1 MLAAPRPPREGR
13 ARGGGGGGS
22 SFVAQRLAQAG
33 LDSDFLSEA
42 PEPSSRH
49 RRGGYA
55 EADDIEAPSSDVYG
69 RHGSASRR
77 DSRYGR
83 QNWDD
88 YDDGEVRNC
97 PRQPPPALGSMSML
111 LSCFIIDRCVGA
123 GGGAVAGVARAD
135 RGGVLAALRLRLP
148 QLLRADLRPPGHARA
163 VKRIG
168 SRGRR
173 RKAAVGLPPGE
184 GAQEH
189 NRRAQRALHLAL
201 TSGGGR

>member
-42 PEPSSRH
+42 PQPSSRH

-69 RHGSASRR
+69 RHASRR

-97 PRQPPPALGSMSML
+97 PRQPPPALGSTCRCGCRSDDRSVASQEEGPSPEWHVPIEVGFSLLCAYGCLSYSALIFGHPAML
-111 LSCFIIDRCVGA
+111 A
-123 GGGAVAGVARAD
+123 
-135 RGGVLAALRLRLP
+135 P
-148 QLLRADLRPPGHARA
+148 
-163 VKRIG
+163 
-168 SRGRR
+168 
-173 RKAAVGLPPGE
+173 
-184 GAQEH
+184 
-189 NRRAQRALHLAL
+189 
-201 TSGGGR
+201 

>member
-69 RHGSASRR
+69 RHASRR

-97 PRQPPPALGSMSML
+97 PRQPPPALRL
-111 LSCFIIDRCVGA
+111 YVDA
-123 GGGAVAGVARAD
+123 GRTSSLTGVW
-135 RGGVLAALRLRLP
+135 
-148 QLLRADLRPPGHARA
+148 
-163 VKRIG
+163 
-168 SRGRR
+168 
-173 RKAAVGLPPGE
+173 
-184 GAQEH
+184 AQEEGPSPEWH
-189 NRRAQRALHLAL
+189 VPIEVGFSLLCAYGCLSYSALIFGHPAMLAP
-201 TSGGGR
+201 

>member
-69 RHGSASRR
+69 RHASRR

-97 PRQPPPALGSMSML
+97 TRQPPPALGSMSML
-111 LSCFIIDRCVGA
+111 LSCFIIDRCGGA
-123 GGGAVAGVARAD
+123 GGRAVAGVARAD

-168 SRGRR
+168 SRELISAIAGRR
-173 RKAAVGLPPGE
+173 RKLPSADRP
-184 GAQEH
+184 AKAHRSTTVEH
-189 NRRAQRALHLAL
+189 RERCIWL
-201 TSGGGR
+201 